1 MLRKGA
7 TVMNTSAAVVVS
19 LAFVFL
25 AHESAHAQLFG
36 PSPAPAPPPVST
48 ECAHTFGH
56 EEFAWC
62 VSENGNLVALTS
74 PAGAEHIR
82 VGNVS
87 EGYVVCA
94 PDADSYYDVGTSSAG
109 WEQAIL
115 VEAVGPSNVAIE
127 RTTTDGRFTL
137 RQDVIGNSRERSIT
151 VVMTLTNL
159 LGDATGVQI
168 LRHADVDVDNTF
180 ADDVFDKSADATWAR
195 QVHALTLTAVDGDVP
210 HQTHISADPAPRT
223 CTRAAVRQLPSQ
235 DSDLSVS
242 VRYDVGDLAAGATR
256 TVTFAYRVQ

>member
-1 MLRKGA
+1 
-7 TVMNTSAAVVVS
+7 MNTSAAVVVS
-19 LAFVFL
+19 LAFVFA
-25 AHESAHAQLFG
+25 AHGSAHAQLLFG
-36 PSPAPAPPPVST
+36 PAPAPPPAST
-48 ECAHTFGH
+48 ECHTPSCTKSCR
-56 EEFAWC
+56 C

-94 PDADSYYDVGTSSAG
+94 PDDDSYYDVGTSSAG
-109 WEQAIL
+109 WEPAIL

-137 RQDVIGNSRERSIT
+137 RQDIIGNSRERSIT
-151 VVMTLTNL
+151 VLMTLTNL

-168 LRHADVDVDNTF
+168 LRHADLDVDNTF

-210 HQTHISADPAPRT
+210 HQAQISADPAPRT
-223 CTRAAVRQLPSQ
+223 RAPRGRPAVAIAGLRPVGIGSLRCRRFGGRSHPNR
-235 DSDLSVS
+235 D
-242 VRYDVGDLAAGATR
+242 VRV
-256 TVTFAYRVQ
+256 RVQ